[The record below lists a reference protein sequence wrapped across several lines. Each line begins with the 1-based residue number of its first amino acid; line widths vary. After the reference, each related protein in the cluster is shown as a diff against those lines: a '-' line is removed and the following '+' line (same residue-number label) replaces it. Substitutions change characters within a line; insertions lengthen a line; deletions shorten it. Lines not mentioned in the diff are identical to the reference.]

1 MSSQQGQRSQN
12 DPKASQNQGNQ
23 DSSQSSDKAQ
33 HAGSIEGNRSVHSGV
48 SGIPSQR
55 HEAEDASTA
64 AQNMH
69 EAPDNPGTAPTDKH
83 GNSRVQSGSPQAD

>member
-12 DPKASQNQGNQ
+12 DPKAAQNQGNQ
-23 DSSQSSDKAQ
+23 HSDQSSEKAQ

-55 HEAEDASTA
+55 HEAEDTSTS
-64 AQNMH
+64 AQNKH
-69 EAPDNPGTAPTDKH
+69 EAPGTPGTAPTDKH
-83 GNSRVQSGSPQAD
+83 GNSRVQSGSQQAD